1 MIPQQNEISSSSP
14 PPFKKIKLP
23 LVNINN
29 TTLITTINNKETSS
43 VTFTCN
49 KKKNIL
55 NQFELFKIL
64 SFLTNERNSILKMLC
79 LNKTIF
85 NEIFNEESLQ
95 ENMNHFILR
104 NENIFVTI
112 ILSIFFNYKLNLFV
126 NNEIYNNLQLLKQQI
141 NKNNVLNVLQNYLNN
156 NNLYNNT
163 VTKNVEF
170 FCNDGKQR
178 FSNDTMIYREEDDD
192 DFLQFEFNLQ
202 KKQWSTW
209 LNELS
214 NKENSEMLQNI
225 QHELNCKIFD
235 KVNFAKVKKSDLLN
249 FHICITKY
257 KIGENLEFNYNA
269 LGTYKN
275 SFNWTL
281 KFKVYNNNNT
291 QLINNNI
298 FTLIESDTNITI
310 NLQNLHK
317 IKTILQINNNLV
329 SNELLIEAILIS
341 SPLWNILKFIQ
352 QNFNIT
358 KISFHNNKTIKT
370 VFNDEDINYNEIKD
384 NKVID
389 RMTEKGKINEFTILN
404 LPVELLNYICNY
416 LFYLKDGLSFCLT
429 SKEIYYAIYYNN
441 NLFIP
446 NKIMIN
452 NFIPLIMTTI
462 YNKFKQQK
470 VIINNDNITKEDRN
484 NFYFNLSFSNYIGD
498 LNQFNNYY
506 FKLFLTILK
515 RIEHFI
521 GYVDSLQRYIYVKH
535 FEFNKFHK
543 EINDK
548 YISQQL
554 NDKIF
559 KKLIYQSSQINA
571 LDDQWCYK
579 TLYNINNCIFLQQ
592 KVYFDN
598 NDPIMYWNIKIKS
611 ENNKFLEFK
620 EIYELENHLLE
631 EIDEKQLRKY
641 LDLEDERVTIDLI
654 CKCLKYCSPF
664 KFEFIEYCE
673 KHNMY

>member
-23 LVNINN
+23 LVNNNN

-43 VTFTCN
+43 VTCTCN
-49 KKKNIL
+49 KKKNILKL

-64 SFLTNERNSILKMLC
+64 SFLTNERISILKMLC
-79 LNKTIF
+79 LNKIIF

-112 ILSIFFNYKLNLFV
+112 ILSIFFNYKLDLFV
-126 NNEIYNNLQLLKQQI
+126 NNENYNNLQFLKQQI
-141 NKNNVLNVLQNYLNN
+141 NNNNVLNVLQNYLNN

-429 SKEIYYAIYYNN
+429 SKDIYNSIYYNN
-441 NLFIP
+441 TLFNV
-446 NKIMIN
+446 NKIIKE
-452 NFIPLIMTTI
+452 NFISLIMTTI

-521 GYVDSLQRYIYVKH
+521 GYIDSLQRYIYVKQ
-535 FEFNKFHK
+535 FEFNKFLN
-543 EINDK
+543 EINK
-548 YISQQL
+548 NYIAQ
-554 NDKIF
+554 
-559 KKLIYQSSQINA
+559 
-571 LDDQWCYK
+571 
-579 TLYNINNCIFLQQ
+579 
-592 KVYFDN
+592 
-598 NDPIMYWNIKIKS
+598 
-611 ENNKFLEFK
+611 
-620 EIYELENHLLE
+620 
-631 EIDEKQLRKY
+631 
-641 LDLEDERVTIDLI
+641 
-654 CKCLKYCSPF
+654 
-664 KFEFIEYCE
+664 
-673 KHNMY
+673 